1 MLADLR
7 LFQLI
12 SPALPVGAFTY
23 SQGLEWAIEAG
34 WVVDADSLADW
45 LDSVMQHS
53 VMSLE
58 LPILIRLH
66 RGFSALHLVNK
77 ASEAEA
83 TKQMI
88 RDWCQYLIASRESAE
103 LRAEERQRGKALA
116 VLLPS
121 LAIDLPPDIAD
132 AIRQTQLAGMAL
144 AAVRWGIAE
153 EALCRGYLWSWLENS
168 VMAGVKLVPLG
179 QTAGQQLLLKL
190 SEKAPQM
197 VEQALSLPDAL
208 VGSSTPAL
216 AIASSRHETQYTR
229 LFRS

>member
-23 SQGLEWAIEAG
+23 SQGLEWAIEVG

-45 LDSVMQHS
+45 IGSVMQHS
-53 VMSLE
+53 VTPLE

-66 RGFSALHLVNK
+66 RGFLALTDEDK
-77 ASEAEA
+77 AEA
-83 TKQMI
+83 AHQLI
-88 RDWCQYLIASRESAE
+88 ADWCQFLIASRETAE

-121 LAIDLPPDIAD
+121 LAIDLPLACAD

-144 AAVRWGIAE
+144 AAVRWEITE

-179 QTAGQQLLLKL
+179 QTAGQQLLLRL
-190 SEKAPQM
+190 SERAPQM
-197 VEQALSLPDAL
+197 IEQALSWPDAL